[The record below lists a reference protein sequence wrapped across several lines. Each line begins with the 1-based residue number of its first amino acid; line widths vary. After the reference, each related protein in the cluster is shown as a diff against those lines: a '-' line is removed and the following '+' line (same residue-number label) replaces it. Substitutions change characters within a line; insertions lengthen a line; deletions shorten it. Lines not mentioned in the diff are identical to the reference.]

1 MLMPNWI
8 TRNQAVL
15 PIGVDLGHSCMKL
28 IQLAQMDGT
37 LKVLST
43 KRVPVPPSAMT
54 DERERRRWTVSTIQQ
69 LLSDGCFKGRNAVSA
84 LSADDLQLTSLR
96 FAETEAIQVDRALRK
111 EVAQRFDLRMDT
123 DAIDYLLAG
132 SVHQDDEVK
141 NEYIVFAAK
150 AAAIESHISLLEEA
164 GLQPVGID
172 AAPCAL
178 FRGFDRVMR
187 REEDKQRTV
196 VFADVG
202 YRATTIV
209 FGRSGEICLAKHIP
223 FGMARFDEE
232 IASKLDVPAADA
244 ESLRLRLQRDEAVED
259 ATHQLVTDALVS
271 AAEQLAKELSL
282 CLRYHTVTFRGKRVE
297 RAVVAGGGARE
308 KVLLEVFQRH
318 LSIAVEPADPFRA
331 LDPGDTQ
338 GSDDCS
344 RSAADLALAIGLSL
358 KGRAALP
365 TDGERPSDVV
375 PEPAL
380 EGGQP

>member
-187 REEDKQRTV
+187 R
-196 VFADVG
+196 
-202 YRATTIV
+202 
-209 FGRSGEICLAKHIP
+209 
-223 FGMARFDEE
+223 
-232 IASKLDVPAADA
+232 
-244 ESLRLRLQRDEAVED
+244 
-259 ATHQLVTDALVS
+259 
-271 AAEQLAKELSL
+271 
-282 CLRYHTVTFRGKRVE
+282 
-297 RAVVAGGGARE
+297 
-308 KVLLEVFQRH
+308 
-318 LSIAVEPADPFRA
+318 
-331 LDPGDTQ
+331 
-338 GSDDCS
+338 
-344 RSAADLALAIGLSL
+344 
-358 KGRAALP
+358 
-365 TDGERPSDVV
+365 
-375 PEPAL
+375 
-380 EGGQP
+380 